1 MTHKTFAA
9 KLEEILGLI
18 EPALDGIERGGGQD
32 DLLKLQVLLGDLLI
46 NCIRLLERNPGI
58 EAAASDLYVSA
69 SALVKYSTLGLRP
82 LARHQRLF
90 REAHKRFRE
99 RLVTAQPSE
108 HGTAIVW
115 RHHELL
121 LSA

>member
-1 MTHKTFAA
+1 MTAKTFSA

-18 EPALDGIERGGGQD
+18 EPALA
-32 DLLKLQVLLGDLLI
+32 
-46 NCIRLLERNPGI
+46 GI
-58 EAAASDLYVSA
+58 EAAAADLYVA
-69 SALVKYSTLGLRP
+69 ATALVKYSTLGLHP

-90 REAHKRFRE
+90 REAHQRFRD
-99 RLVTAQPSE
+99 RLVSARPSE

>member
-9 KLEEILGLI
+9 KLEETLGLI
-18 EPALDGIERGGGQD
+18 EPALAGIEQGGGHAE
-32 DLLKLQVLLGDLLI
+32 LLRLQSLLGDLLI
-46 NCIRLLERNPGI
+46 NCMRLLDRNPGI
-58 EAAASDLYVSA
+58 EAAASDLYVA
-69 SALVKYSTLGLRP
+69 ATALVKYSALGLQP

-90 REAHKRFRE
+90 REAQARFRE
-99 RLVTAQPSE
+99 RLTAARPSE
-108 HGTAIVW
+108 HGTEIVW